1 MNKTA
6 IAAIIGLS
14 CLLAIQTCRLHRV
27 TEQTHAA
34 PALAS
39 KAHAGTGAG
48 LTVSAEAAADPDAI
62 LQDEEKQRLDSYLEK
77 IERRDAEAEHKA
89 DKTAGQSGSTGPDA
103 TSDSGKL
110 GKKARKLATR
120 VAAAG
125 AAEDND
131 TPAAESKRKTAN
143 VQRLLKQA
151 KEAMEQGDYQGALD
165 LLNQSIQSDP
175 ANRDSYRK
183 LAKLYSTLG
192 MSEEELQTYA
202 DWSAQRPDDASPYYQ
217 QARLLASL
225 GRREEALPYLDRFQQ
240 MTSGEP
246 AAYPMAASLYRRLNM
261 RAEEGAMLQ
270 TWASTVPNS
279 PDAHRALA
287 QYYARNG
294 DRVGAATE
302 FETLVQLTP
311 DNSRAYR
318 ELAQAYQRIQQFE
331 AAQNALVTAVNLQP
345 DNIQLRMQLAQ
356 AYRQSGAT
364 DAALQTYYEI
374 LAAAPE
380 SPEAFRA
387 ERAII
392 RIEQQAQ
399 QTAKPKRAQP

>member
-6 IAAIIGLS
+6 IGVIMALS
-14 CLLAIQTCRLHRV
+14 CLLAVQTYRLHRV
-27 TEQTHAA
+27 TEQRHSAA
-34 PALAS
+34 SPAS
-39 KAHAGTGAG
+39 KAHADAGAG
-48 LTVSAEAAADPDAI
+48 LSVPSEAVAAPAA
-62 LQDEEKQRLDSYLEK
+62 LPEDEEKVRLDSYLEK

-89 DKTAGQSGSTGPDA
+89 GKTAGQSGSTGPDA

-120 VAAAG
+120 AAAPG
-125 AAEDND
+125 AAEDSD
-131 TPAAESKRKTAN
+131 TPAAESKRKAAD

-151 KEAMEQGDYQGALD
+151 KEAMEQGDYQSALD

-175 ANRDSYRK
+175 TNTDSYRK

-192 MSEEELQTYA
+192 MTEEELQTYA

-225 GRREEALPYLDRFQQ
+225 GRREEALPYLDWFQQ

-246 AAYPMAASLYRRLNM
+246 AAYPMAASVYRQLNM

-279 PDAHRALA
+279 PDARRALA
-287 QYYARNG
+287 QYYGRAG
-294 DRVGAATE
+294 DQAGAAAE
-302 FETLVQLTP
+302 YESLVQLTP
-311 DNSRAYR
+311 DNARAYR
-318 ELAQAYQRIQQFE
+318 ELAQAYQRLQQFE
-331 AAQNALVTAVNLQP
+331 AAQNTLVTAVNLQP
-345 DNIQLRMQLAQ
+345 DNIQLRLQLAQ
-356 AYRQSGAT
+356 AYRQNGAV
-364 DAALQTYYEI
+364 DASLQTYYDI
-374 LAAAPE
+374 LAAAPG

-399 QTAKPKRAQP
+399 QSAKPKRALH